1 MMRQYLIAAFLLGAF
16 SGGLCQIKPVNQ
28 IAGQIED
35 VYTIRP
41 PATTT
46 TAAPATTTTPRYL
59 DTNVDA
65 FFRQW
70 EQSRERNISYYLSAY
85 QASWFYSLGSYRPPP
100 SYEEPPTYPRQ
111 YRPEYS
117 YPPYPTGGGGGT
129 GDGVC
134 CDLIP
139 GPVRTRKEYR

>member
-1 MMRQYLIAAFLLGAF
+1 MRQYLVAAILLGAF
-16 SGGLCQIKPVNQ
+16 SGGLCQIRPV
-28 IAGQIED
+28 GQFD
-35 VYTIRP
+35 DSVYTLRP
-41 PATTT
+41 PTTT
-46 TAAPATTTTPRYL
+46 TAAPTEPPRREL
-59 DTNVDA
+59 DPDVHA

-70 EQSRERNISYYLSAY
+70 EQSLERNISYYLSAN

-100 SYEEPPTYPRQ
+100 SYDEPPTYPRQ

-117 YPPYPTGGGGGT
+117 YPPYPTGGGGG
-129 GDGVC
+129 GGVC

>member
-1 MMRQYLIAAFLLGAF
+1 MMRRYLIAAILLLGAF
-16 SGGLCQIKPVNQ
+16 SGGLCQIRPVNQ
-28 IAGQIED
+28 IEGQIRDE
-35 VYTIRP
+35 VRTVRP
-41 PATTT
+41 PTTT
-46 TAAPATTTTPRYL
+46 EAPRDL

-100 SYEEPPTYPRQ
+100 SYDEPPTYPRQ

-117 YPPYPTGGGGGT
+117 YPPYPTGGGGG
-129 GDGVC
+129 GGVC

>member
-1 MMRQYLIAAFLLGAF
+1 MMRRYLIAAILLLGAF
-16 SGGLCQIKPVNQ
+16 SGGLCQIRPVNQ
-28 IAGQIED
+28 IEGQIRDE
-35 VYTIRP
+35 VRTVRP
-41 PATTT
+41 PTTT
-46 TAAPATTTTPRYL
+46 EAPRDL

-100 SYEEPPTYPRQ
+100 SYDEPPTYPRQ